1 MKSLLIALS
10 MYSKFPV
17 PQVEWEEKSLRWALC
32 YFPVVGLL
40 IVLPLRLWLCL
51 WPLLGLDALGPA
63 GAVLLPIALSGAIH
77 MDGLCDTCDALSS
90 HRSREEKLRILKD
103 SHAGAFA
110 IICCALY
117 LLVFYAA
124 WSDIRL
130 TPSAATLLSLTPF
143 LSRCL
148 SGLAAVSWQN
158 ARGTGLLATFTTP
171 MEARKARLILLAE
184 TAAALLAAV
193 LLCWYNSTWELLTIP
208 AAALLTFA
216 WYYRISHRQF
226 GGITGDT
233 EGFFLQLC
241 ECAMVVAGA
250 AGQHL
255 LS

>member
-130 TPSAATLLSLTPF
+130 TPSAATLLSLASR
-143 LSRCL
+143 LSL
-148 SGLAAVSWQN
+148 GK
-158 ARGTGLLATFTTP
+158 T
-171 MEARKARLILLAE
+171 
-184 TAAALLAAV
+184 
-193 LLCWYNSTWELLTIP
+193 P
-208 AAALLTFA
+208 AAPAF
-216 WYYRISHRQF
+216 
-226 GGITGDT
+226 
-233 EGFFLQLC
+233 
-241 ECAMVVAGA
+241 
-250 AGQHL
+250 
-255 LS
+255 